1 MTLSERWKTIGRM
14 WRTPQDP
21 DGRSRLN
28 VNIFTGDVIVTDFGD
43 TPPMGNIQNDSL
55 PQMLDSWLERPLAKS
70 ISCHC
75 PAVNC
80 LGPNLLVKDAYYAD
94 TDFSTKKANITR

>member
-1 MTLSERWKTIGRM
+1 MTKKKLR
-14 WRTPQDP
+14 DNL
-21 DGRSRLN
+21 LN
-28 VNIFTGDVIVTDFGD
+28 ENNKETLNLTFSLVVNIFTGDVIVTDFGD

-55 PQMLDSWLERPLAKS
+55 PKMLDSWLERPLAKS

-75 PAVNC
+75 PAVSC

-94 TDFSTKKANITR
+94 VDFTTRKANITR